1 MTAMGEVC
9 RMRSTARLGLSLI
22 PLLAALLISGCK
34 SADKQEDEVDAG
46 VAPPAASSAALPS
59 ATVATAVP
67 PPVNPTPIAAPKA
80 DAGTT
85 SSDAGTTTADA
96 GATIADAGTTT
107 ADAGSAAAAAAAFKA
122 CSDRCQGVLQSCAI
136 PTMSADGGLPQMKD
150 PVACQ
155 AAATA
160 CFAACKP

>member
-1 MTAMGEVC
+1 MGEVW

-22 PLLAALLISGCK
+22 PLLAALLVSGCK

-46 VAPPAASSAALPS
+46 VAPPAASSAALPP

-67 PPVNPTPIAAPKA
+67 PPVNPTPIAAPKT

-85 SSDAGTTTADA
+85 SSDAGTIT
-96 GATIADAGTTT
+96 ADAGTTT
-107 ADAGSAAAAAAAFKA
+107 VADAGTITADAGAGAAAAAAAFKA
-122 CSDRCQGVLQSCAI
+122 CSDKCQAVLQSCAI

-160 CFAACKP
+160 CFAACKL